1 VGDGAAQPAPGTFG
15 ALLTDDERLALER
28 LGVRRRFARGSTLI
42 VQGGTDRR
50 VVLILSGR
58 VKVFRVDPSG
68 HELLLVICDPG
79 SLLGELGAIDG
90 EPGIAHVG
98 ALDDVEAL
106 VIPAADFRRHLETV
120 PRVAVVLLEDIVQRF
135 RDTTVRR
142 SQFSSSDTTGR
153 LIARILELA
162 DRYGEPGPEGIAID
176 LPISQEELAAWTGSS
191 RAGVMQAIQ
200 SLRELG
206 WISTGRRR
214 IVVTQPDAMR
224 ARSA

>member
-1 VGDGAAQPAPGTFG
+1 
-15 ALLTDDERLALER
+15 
-28 LGVRRRFARGSTLI
+28 
-42 VQGGTDRR
+42 
-50 VVLILSGR
+50 VVLIISGR
-58 VKVFRVDPSG
+58 VKVFRVDQDG
-68 HELLLVICDPG
+68 HELLLTICDPG

-98 ALDDVEAL
+98 ALEEVEAL
-106 VIPAADFRRHLETV
+106 VIPGATFRRHLETV
-120 PRVAVVLLEDIVQRF
+120 PRVAVVLLEDIVSRF
-135 RDTTVRR
+135 RDTTFRR

-153 LIARILELA
+153 LVARILELA
-162 DRYGEPGPEGIAID
+162 ERYGEPCPEGIAIR